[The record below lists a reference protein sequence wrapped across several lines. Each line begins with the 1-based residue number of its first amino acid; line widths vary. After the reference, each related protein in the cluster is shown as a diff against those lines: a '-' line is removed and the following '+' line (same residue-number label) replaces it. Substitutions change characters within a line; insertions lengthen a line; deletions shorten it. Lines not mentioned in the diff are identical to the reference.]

1 MRRVWLLLAD
11 VIQKRYF
18 WILAV
23 ALVATVVFAFGIPR
37 IEFNTG
43 QDTMV
48 SSGSQVYQDNLRYQ
62 EQFGGDPVVGLF
74 EGEVRSLFS
83 SPNVDTLRRLEAD
96 LEGQEG
102 VGAVISP
109 LTVVQ
114 LAADQF
120 SLQQE
125 LALSALAGRQERAA
139 QEARDAAAA

>member
-1 MRRVWLLLAD
+1 LRRVWLLLAD

-37 IEFNTG
+37 IEFKTG

-74 EGEVRSLFS
+74 EARCVSSLS
-83 SPNVDTLRRLEAD
+83 NVDTLRRLEATSRARK
-96 LEGQEG
+96 GGRRHQP
-102 VGAVISP
+102 SP
-109 LTVVQ
+109 
-114 LAADQF
+114 
-120 SLQQE
+120 SC
-125 LALSALAGRQERAA
+125 SWR
-139 QEARDAAAA
+139 